1 MRILMLAHR
10 IPYPP
15 HTGDKVRAYHVARH
29 LARHHDVTLAFLV
42 DDRADLA
49 GLYPLSQMVRRLEY
63 ARLWK
68 PWSTLKGL
76 IGLAGGS
83 SLSVPYFGSRRLR
96 RRLAERIATD
106 RYDLIYA
113 SSTPTAQYAEGL
125 GIPVVMDFVDIDS
138 DKWIQYG
145 RHTAPPRSWIYQIEG
160 RRLQECE
167 AAIARWAA
175 LCVLATPVE
184 ESLLKSFAPWATT
197 AVVANGIDLSYHAP
211 MGEEPNHP
219 AILFTGAMDY
229 LPNVDAVQYFC
240 DEILP
245 LVRREVRD
253 TAFLIVGKNPSPE
266 VRRLAGIPGVVVSG
280 SVPDVRPYYA
290 RAGVCVAPL
299 RLGRGV
305 QNKVLQ
311 GMAMGIAVVTTT
323 VGARGIDAQGGCHF
337 EVADEPAEFAAHLV
351 RLLRDPGQRKRL
363 ARNGRGFV
371 EANHAWESSFA
382 RMDGL
387 LVEAAKRPGGSAR
400 RVHRVSASPGR
411 VERSRT

>member
-1 MRILMLAHR
+1 
-10 IPYPP
+10 
-15 HTGDKVRAYHVARH
+15 
-29 LARHHDVTLAFLV
+29 
-42 DDRADLA
+42 
-49 GLYPLSQMVRRLEY
+49 
-63 ARLWK
+63 
-68 PWSTLKGL
+68 
-76 IGLAGGS
+76 
-83 SLSVPYFGSRRLR
+83 
-96 RRLAERIATD
+96 
-106 RYDLIYA
+106 
-113 SSTPTAQYAEGL
+113 
-125 GIPVVMDFVDIDS
+125 
-138 DKWIQYG
+138 
-145 RHTAPPRSWIYQIEG
+145 
-160 RRLQECE
+160 
-167 AAIARWAA
+167 
-175 LCVLATPVE
+175 VLATPVE

-290 RAGVCVAPL
+290 RASLCVAPL

-311 GMAMGIAVVTTT
+311 GMAMGIPVVTTT
-323 VGARGIDAQGGCHF
+323 VGGRGIDAQPGCHF
-337 EVADEPAEFAAHLV
+337 EVADEPTTFAAHLV
-351 RLLRDPGQRKRL
+351 RLLRDPGQRKSL
-363 ARNGRGFV
+363 GRNGRGFV

-387 LVEAAKRPGGSAR
+387 LAEAAKHPGGSAR
-400 RVHRVSASPGR
+400 RVHRVSAAPGR
-411 VERSRT
+411 VQRSRT